1 VQYLVRL
8 FDTHPASVG
17 ETYLM
22 HLWRAAGSSAWL
34 AYAAAACL
42 VHAVFPFLFVK
53 TASRIVAKLNA
64 DVLALGQAEPT
75 ESLQPPSA
83 TV

>member
-1 VQYLVRL
+1 
-8 FDTHPASVG
+8 
-17 ETYLM
+17 
-22 HLWRAAGSSAWL
+22 
-34 AYAAAACL
+34 